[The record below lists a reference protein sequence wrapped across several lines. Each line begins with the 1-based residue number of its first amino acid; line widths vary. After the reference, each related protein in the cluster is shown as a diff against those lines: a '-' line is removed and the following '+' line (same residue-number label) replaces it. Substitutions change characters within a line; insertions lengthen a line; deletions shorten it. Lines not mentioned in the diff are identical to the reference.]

1 MHGAGE
7 DVDVETGWRRQRFR
21 QHARRTWPSEQ
32 CFHSRNQL
40 AGAEGFDHVVIC
52 ASCQSGHLV
61 RLVTAGGEHQDVR
74 VGKRTDPPADFQT
87 VEAREH
93 QVEHDQRGLEFAHRT
108 YCARPV
114 VGEAHGE
121 SFACQIVGDNLGE
134 GSLVVDDKN
143 APRFLAR
150 S

>member
-7 DVDVETGWRRQRFR
+7 DVDVETGRRRQHFW
-21 QHARRTWPSEQ
+21 QQTRRAWPSEQ
-32 CFHSRNQL
+32 CFHSRNQF
-40 AGAEGFDHVVIC
+40 AGAEGFDHVVVS
-52 ASCQSGHLV
+52 AGRQTRHLV
-61 RLVTAGGEHQDVR
+61 RLFTAGGQHQDVR
-74 VGKRTDPPADFQT
+74 IGEGTDSSADFHA

-93 QVEHDQRGLEFAHRT
+93 QIEHDQRGLEFAHRT